1 MWAVLLLNL
10 GFASIPRAMSYDI
23 DRPEV
28 REFIINMHESHN
40 FDIAWLET
48 VLADTEY
55 KQKIIDLMRKPAEKT
70 LNWPEYRGIF
80 FTEERIDAGV
90 IFWKENAEDLARI
103 SSDSGVPGNVIV
115 GIIGVETY
123 FGRITGS
130 YRVMDALSTLAF
142 DYPPR
147 ATFFRSEL
155 EHFLLLS
162 REEDTDPL
170 VATGSYAGAMG
181 MPQFMPSS
189 YRAYAVDANA
199 DGKRDI
205 WSNWSDVIGSVANY
219 LDDHGW
225 QAGQP
230 VVTQVTQISPGIEYD
245 GRKLSLNESV
255 SKLRDKGLRFES
267 GQPGGTQAMLVRLPV
282 PDADSFWVGYKNF
295 YVITRYNRSMMYAM
309 AVYQLGNEIEERLTD
324 DAT

>member
-1 MWAVLLLNL
+1 MWAMLLLNL
-10 GFASIPRAMSYDI
+10 GFTNIPQAMSYDT
-23 DRPEV
+23 DRPDV
-28 REFIINMHESHN
+28 REFINIMHERHD
-40 FDIAWLET
+40 FDVAWLET
-48 VLADTEY
+48 VLANTEY
-55 KQKIIDLMRKPAEKT
+55 KKKIVETMQKPAEKT

-80 FTEERIDAGV
+80 LTKERIDAGV
-90 IFWKENAEDLARI
+90 EFWKDNQAELTRI
-103 SSDSGVPGNVIV
+103 SADSGVSCNVIV

-123 FGRITGS
+123 FGRITGT

-147 ATFFRSEL
+147 AAFFRSEL

-162 REEDTDPL
+162 REEDADPL
-170 VATGSYAGAMG
+170 IATGSYAGAMG

-205 WSNWSDVIGSVANY
+205 WGNWSDVIGSVANY
-219 LDDHGW
+219 LNDHGW
-225 QAGQP
+225 LAEQP
-230 VVTQVTQISPGIEYD
+230 EAARVTETSPGIKYD
-245 GRKLSLNESV
+245 GRKLKLNESV

-267 GQPGGTQAMLVRLPV
+267 EQPGGTQAMLVRLPV
-282 PDADSFWVGYKNF
+282 PDTDTFWVGYKNF

-309 AVYQLGNEIEERLTD
+309 AVYQLGNEIEERLAN